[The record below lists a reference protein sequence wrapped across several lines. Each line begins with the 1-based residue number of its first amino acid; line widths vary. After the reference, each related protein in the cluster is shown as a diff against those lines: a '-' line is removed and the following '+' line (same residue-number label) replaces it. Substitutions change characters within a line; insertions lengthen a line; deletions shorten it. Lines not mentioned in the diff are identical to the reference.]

1 MQSQSVAVRSG
12 GAGSH
17 THWAPPDPAG
27 VREGLMPRDLV
38 GLPPTLTVGQAARLC
53 GIGRNAAYEAV
64 AAGELPAL
72 RIGRRWVVPTVPLL
86 RMLGV
91 GVADDVKLAA
101 GSQA

>member
-1 MQSQSVAVRSG
+1 MSELTTTMPV
-12 GAGSH
+12 
-17 THWAPPDPAG
+17 G
-27 VREGLMPRDLV
+27 VVPHELV
-38 GLPPTLTVGQAARLC
+38 GLPPTLTVEHAARLC

-91 GVADDVKLAA
+91 EVADDVSLVA
-101 GSQA
+101 GSKS